1 MEHVYNWVIKNEKE
15 PYSSVQ
21 LSFIN
26 NKRLI
31 VTFNSNKI
39 ISLIKDFTV

>member
-1 MEHVYNWVIKNEKE
+1 MEHVHNRVINT
-15 PYSSVQ
+15 
-21 LSFIN
+21 
-26 NKRLI
+26 KRLI